1 MKSLKSVCTVLMLLA
16 SLGICA
22 QKPIVVYLWPNGA
35 PNDNGQVGEEIVT
48 NSIVKN
54 ITKPNITIFPSSK
67 PNSKAIIVC
76 PGGGYAQESLGWD
89 KMAPWMNSMNITEVI
104 LKYRLPNGHPDAL
117 LSDVQEAIKLVR
129 EHAKEWNINPN
140 QVGIMGSSAG
150 GHLAAFA
157 SNYYTKESRP
167 DFQVL
172 LYPVITM
179 DKKETHMGTREGL
192 IGKNGSNKKAEKYSM
207 ELQVTENTPRAFI
220 VLCSDDNVVPPVNS
234 VKYYMALIN
243 HKVSATMHIYPIGG
257 HGFGYSDKMFYKY
270 QWTGELEKW
279 LSTF

>member
-220 VLCSDDNVVPPVNS
+220 VLCSDDNIVPPVNS